1 MEKLLL
7 WVGRLAG
14 LAGVLVVLA
23 AVLAR
28 GSGSY
33 IVSGMQVGTLLQ
45 VGIATMVVAC
55 LAYLAYL
62 AERPRPLKRAP
73 PPGARATAGP
83 PRGGEVIPRR
93 GVAVPSTR

>member
-14 LAGVLVVLA
+14 LAGLLVVLA

-33 IVSGMQVGTLLQ
+33 IVVGVQVGTLLL
-45 VGIATMVVAC
+45 VGIATMVIAC

-62 AERPRPLKRAP
+62 AERPRP
-73 PPGARATAGP
+73 
-83 PRGGEVIPRR
+83 
-93 GVAVPSTR
+93 